1 MEGGKPKRDDDLPEG
16 YGYDQYEYDR
26 NSGRAAARQRSKSE
40 KMNVIAIII
49 VGILAVVL
57 GFWQLGYGI
66 ANPFGFLDD
75 DGGKST
81 DVPGGSMPL
90 QIDTDGDGLL
100 DSQET
105 AYGTSP
111 YLEDSDGDGIND
123 GDEVKNGTD
132 PNCPQGQQCS
142 TGYQFSSST
151 GTYVPS
157 LGGIPQASAPSIDVA
172 KLRQILVA
180 GDMDQAEVDAM
191 SDAEIIQ
198 LFQEILS
205 EDPTLAS
212 QFAEAGVSV
221 PSSGDQ
227 GYFVPSNIDVSNL
240 KISSVED
247 LKNLTGAQIRA
258 LMLQSKPEYASQLS
272 KFSDDQLRQM
282 LMESLEK
289 NQ

>member
-26 NSGRAAARQRSKSE
+26 NSGQAEARQRSKSE

-66 ANPFGFLDD
+66 ANPFGFLDGN
-75 DGGKST
+75 GGEPRNIS
-81 DVPGGSMPL
+81 GGSATL
-90 QIDTDGDGLL
+90 QVDTDGDGLP
-100 DSQET
+100 DSQEAT
-105 AYGTSP
+105 YGTSP
-111 YLEDSDGDGIND
+111 YLDDTDGDGIND

-132 PNCPQGQQCS
+132 PNCPQGQQCA

-151 GTYVPS
+151 GVSVPA

-191 SDAEIIQ
+191 TDAEIIQ

-240 KISSVED
+240 KISSVDD

-258 LMLQSKPEYASQLS
+258 LMIQNGASEAMLS
-272 KFSDDQLRQM
+272 SVSDDDLRQM
-282 LMESLEK
+282 LIDNLEK
-289 NQ
+289 GQ